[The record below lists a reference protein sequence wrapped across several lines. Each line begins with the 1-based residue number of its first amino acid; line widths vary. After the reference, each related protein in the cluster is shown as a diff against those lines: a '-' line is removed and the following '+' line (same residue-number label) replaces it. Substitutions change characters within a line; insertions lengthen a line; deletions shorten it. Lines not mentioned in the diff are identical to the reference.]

1 MSIPRKMPGCA
12 KITRNNKVSLVVAG
26 GQNGRNNNFL
36 KSVEIIGIDIKTN
49 SVSTWVTL
57 GEMNFARAYFPSVGF
72 LNFSLV
78 ITAGKLEDEYGK
90 HSVEKYQNGKWKIL
104 DALKLRFPR
113 FSHSTVSVTQ
123 EWCKSET

>member
-12 KITRNNKVSLVVAG
+12 KIIRNNEISLVVAG
-26 GQNGRNNNFL
+26 GQNGRNNDFL
-36 KSVEIIGIDIKTN
+36 KSVEIIGIDVKTN

-72 LNFSLV
+72 FDFSLI

-90 HSVEKYQNGKWKIL
+90 HSVEKYQNGEWKIL
-104 DALKLRFPR
+104 DVLKLKFSR

>member
-12 KITRNNKVSLVVAG
+12 KIIRNNEISLVVAG
-26 GQNGRNNNFL
+26 GQNGRNNDFL
-36 KSVEIIGIDIKTN
+36 KSVEIIGIDVKTN

-72 LNFSLV
+72 FDFSLI
-78 ITAGKLEDEYGK
+78 ITAGKLEDEYGR
-90 HSVEKYQNGKWKIL
+90 HSVEKYQNGEWKIL
-104 DALKLRFPR
+104 DVLKLKFSR